1 MARTKIWLL
10 VAIVVAVSVAS
21 SVRILRSDHPRP
33 DSPCTIPFET
43 HLGGVS
49 IVHAYI
55 PCDLI

>member
-1 MARTKIWLL
+1 MARIKIWLL
-10 VAIVVAVSVAS
+10 GAIVVAVSVAS
-21 SVRILRSDHPRP
+21 SVQIIRDPRP

-43 HLGGVS
+43 HLRGVS